1 MVMVGSDDEEAERK
15 RQERERERLSHVDRL
30 HGSAP
35 RTTSSGF
42 KDMRSGRR
50 TGRVVQLPLRLHPRV
65 KAIIDAIMA
74 QHRPPSLVALFEEM
88 LEAYL
93 EKHGDIDQS
102 RLPSDEELVRRIE
115 NERDKRDGE

>member
-1 MVMVGSDDEEAERK
+1 MQGNDEEAERL
-15 RQERERERLSHVDRL
+15 RQSRERERMPVVDRL

-35 RTTSSGF
+35 RTTASGF
-42 KDMRSGRR
+42 RDLRSSRR

-65 KAIIDAIMA
+65 RAIIDAIME
-74 QHRPPSLVALFEEM
+74 QHKPPSLVALFEEM

-115 NERDKRDGE
+115 QERDKRDGE